1 MALKKIGLVTA
12 SALCSINL
20 WTGAPLLAVWVGS
33 KVQGNLN
40 NLSMTAVF
48 SVIVV
53 LGAMV
58 FLLATA
64 LTWLNAKYD
73 DLSGRP
79 AAARQTSPWLRSMR
93 GEREEVAR
101 QSRGISGIERIVVI
115 SVVACV
121 VTFEI
126 WFFFFAGSSLPATD
140 LSAGRASSHIGG
152 RKKRC
157 PPGSLMEMTTPIR
170 RART

>member
-48 SVIVV
+48 SVVVV
-53 LGAMV
+53 LAVAV
-58 FLLATA
+58 FLLAAA

-73 DLSGRP
+73 DLTGRP
-79 AAARQTSPWLRSMR
+79 PAARHTSPWLRSMR
-93 GEREEVAR
+93 DEREEDTR
-101 QSRGISGIERIVVI
+101 RKYGISAVERMVVI
-115 SVVACV
+115 CAVAGV
-121 VTFEI
+121 LAFEV
-126 WFFFFAGSSLPATD
+126 WFFFFAGSSLPNQ
-140 LSAGRASSHIGG
+140 
-152 RKKRC
+152 
-157 PPGSLMEMTTPIR
+157 
-170 RART
+170 

>member
-33 KVQGNLN
+33 KVQSNLN
-40 NLSMTAVF
+40 NLSMTAIF

-53 LGAMV
+53 LAGMV

-73 DLSGRP
+73 DLTGRP

-93 GEREEVAR
+93 DEREADV
-101 QSRGISGIERIVVI
+101 QQKHGISAVERIVVI
-115 SVVACV
+115 CAVAGV
-121 VTFEI
+121 LAFEL
-126 WFFFFAGSSLPATD
+126 WFFFFAGSSLPN
-140 LSAGRASSHIGG
+140 G
-152 RKKRC
+152 
-157 PPGSLMEMTTPIR
+157 
-170 RART
+170 

>member
-53 LGAMV
+53 LAALV
-58 FLLATA
+58 FLLGMA

-73 DLSGRP
+73 DVSGRP
-79 AAARQTSPWLRSMR
+79 PAARHTSPWLRSMR
-93 GEREEVAR
+93 DEREHDVR
-101 QSRGISGIERIVVI
+101 QKFGISAVERMVV
-115 SVVACV
+115 VCAVAGV
-121 VTFEI
+121 LAFEA
-126 WFFFFAGSSLPATD
+126 WFFFFAGSSLPN
-140 LSAGRASSHIGG
+140 G
-152 RKKRC
+152 
-157 PPGSLMEMTTPIR
+157 
-170 RART
+170 

>member
-53 LGAMV
+53 LAAMV
-58 FLLATA
+58 FLLAFA

-73 DLSGRP
+73 ELTGRP
-79 AAARQTSPWLRSMR
+79 PAARHTSPWLRSMR
-93 GEREEVAR
+93 DEREEDTR
-101 QSRGISGIERIVVI
+101 RKYGI
-115 SVVACV
+115 SVVERTVVICV
-121 VTFEI
+121 VAGVLAFEV
-126 WFFFFAGSSLPATD
+126 WFFFFAGSSLPN
-140 LSAGRASSHIGG
+140 G
-152 RKKRC
+152 
-157 PPGSLMEMTTPIR
+157 
-170 RART
+170 

>member
-48 SVIVV
+48 SVVVV
-53 LGAMV
+53 LAALV

-73 DLSGRP
+73 DLAGRP
-79 AAARQTSPWLRSMR
+79 PAARHTSPWLRSMR
-93 GEREEVAR
+93 DEREEDTR
-101 QSRGISGIERIVVI
+101 RKFGISPVERVVVI
-115 SVVACV
+115 SVVAAV
-121 VTFEI
+121 LVFEA
-126 WFFFFAGSSLPATD
+126 WFFFFAGSSLPNQ
-140 LSAGRASSHIGG
+140 
-152 RKKRC
+152 
-157 PPGSLMEMTTPIR
+157 
-170 RART
+170 

>member
-73 DLSGRP
+73 DKPFLLLH
-79 AAARQTSPWLRSMR
+79 RQRVWSECEGAW
-93 GEREEVAR
+93 
-101 QSRGISGIERIVVI
+101 I
-115 SVVACV
+115 
-121 VTFEI
+121 
-126 WFFFFAGSSLPATD
+126 
-140 LSAGRASSHIGG
+140 GRASC
-152 RKKRC
+152 RERV
-157 PPGSLMEMTTPIR
+157 
-170 RART
+170 